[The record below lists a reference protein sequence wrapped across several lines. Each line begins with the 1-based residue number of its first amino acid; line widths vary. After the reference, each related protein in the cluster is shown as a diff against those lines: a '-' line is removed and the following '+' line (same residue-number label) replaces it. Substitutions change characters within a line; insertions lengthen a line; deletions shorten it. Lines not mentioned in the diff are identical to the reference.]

1 MKIIRIFIL
10 FDERLQQSWDE
21 VGVKMKIVQMIF
33 ILAVLANT
41 ASFFLLNSE
50 HHRTHDRLLVSLF
63 KTYECDG
70 QVDCPNGSDEEKSLC
85 DEEDPNRVRDVI
97 ILLIAN
103 SSFLLGTCALVSRR
117 NCGLLSP
124 SAFSV

>member
-50 HHRTHDRLLVSLF
+50 HHRNHDRLLVSLF

-70 QVDCPNGSDEEKSLC
+70 QVDCPNGSEEKSLC

-103 SSFLLGTCALVSRR
+103 SSFLLGTCALV
-117 NCGLLSP
+117 
-124 SAFSV
+124 